1 MARPQ
6 MKSELT
12 SVDRRRSTG
21 MSGALH
27 PQRATPRP
35 GYDRFTVEW
44 ALPDDEIGPVD
55 VVLRLNATDVAAG
68 DAYCAHC
75 PVCDDHQPMQ
85 SAVTANGERYDR
97 CLGCGHLWHVD
108 HELGMVLGA
117 RLIAPG

>member
-6 MKSELT
+6 MNSELT

-55 VVLRLNATDVAAG
+55 VALRLNATDVAAG
-68 DAYCAHC
+68 D
-75 PVCDDHQPMQ
+75 P
-85 SAVTANGERYDR
+85 
-97 CLGCGHLWHVD
+97 
-108 HELGMVLGA
+108 
-117 RLIAPG
+117 

>member
-6 MKSELT
+6 MNSELT
-12 SVDRRRSTG
+12 SVDRRRRSTG

-55 VVLRLNATDVAAG
+55 VVLPLGATDVALG

-75 PVCDDHQPMQ
+75 QV
-85 SAVTANGERYDR
+85 
-97 CLGCGHLWHVD
+97 
-108 HELGMVLGA
+108 
-117 RLIAPG
+117 